1 VSTSQVARS
10 AVDKNESQ
18 VARSAVDNNESELRQ
33 LLHAR
38 QKLYQCVRAH
48 FAVQKVLEV
57 ETPIRSTYGN
67 TDPAIESVRA
77 GCAEAADGA
86 VGQSSSPQA
95 AQSAVGPSTM
105 WLRTSPEFFHKRLL
119 AQGAG
124 DLFEI
129 AKVFRAG
136 ELSQRHR
143 EEFSMLEYY
152 RLGYDER
159 ALMHDLAN
167 LLQACFAAFEQAPRR
182 LKFCSYRDWFL
193 SGLALDPLRA
203 SDAQLLQAAHEAG
216 AVGQMDRDACLDLLR
231 SHVLEPKLDRQTLFF
246 VHDFPASQAA
256 LSRLNRDGETARR
269 FELFCGGLEL
279 ANGYFELTDAH
290 EQRQRFGADNAK
302 RLANSQI
309 EMPIDVQLLTALEL
323 GLPSCAGVAVGL
335 DRVLMLLL
343 DVTDIAKVLAFPSD

>member
-1 VSTSQVARS
+1 VSEIYSL
-10 AVDKNESQ
+10 
-18 VARSAVDNNESELRQ
+18 LR
-33 LLHAR
+33 AR

-48 FAVQKVLEV
+48 FAAQNVLEV
-57 ETPIRSTYGN
+57 ETPIRSVYGN

-77 GCAEAADGA
+77 GRTETA
-86 VGQSSSPQA
+86 VGAMGQPIRPQA
-95 AQSAVGPSTM
+95 AQSAVGPSAM

-136 ELSQRHR
+136 EASLRHR

-159 ALMHDLAN
+159 MLMHDLASM
-167 LLQACFAAFEQAPRR
+167 LQTCFAAFDQAPRR
-182 LKFCSYRDWFL
+182 LQFCSYREWFL

-203 SDAQLLQAAHEAG
+203 SDAQLLQAAHDAG
-216 AVGQMDRDACLDLLR
+216 AVGHMDRDACLDLLR
-231 SHVLEPKLDRQTLFF
+231 SHVLEPRLDRQTLFF

-256 LSRLNRDGETARR
+256 LARLSDDGESARR

-279 ANGYFELTDAH
+279 ANGYFELTDAS
-290 EQRQRFGADNAK
+290 EQHRRFWADNAK
-302 RLANSQI
+302 RRANSQL
-309 EMPIDVQLLTALEL
+309 EMPIDVQLLSALEQ
-323 GLPSCAGVAVGL
+323 GLPSCAGVALGL

-343 DVTDIAKVLAFPSD
+343 EVDDIAKILAFPND